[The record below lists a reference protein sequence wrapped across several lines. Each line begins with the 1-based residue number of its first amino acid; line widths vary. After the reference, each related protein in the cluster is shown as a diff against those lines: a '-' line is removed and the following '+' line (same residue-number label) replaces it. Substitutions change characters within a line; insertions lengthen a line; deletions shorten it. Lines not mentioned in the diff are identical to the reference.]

1 MSLPAQ
7 SLFCGSVIKTSK
19 FHCEGERR
27 NLLYL
32 ITAALG
38 LMSLL
43 RSQLLMEKLGH
54 AQVSPQPGWSQPAP
68 AEGDGINGHT
78 EIAQTS
84 TSQSPPLSFLPSCA
98 K

>member
-1 MSLPAQ
+1 
-7 SLFCGSVIKTSK
+7 
-19 FHCEGERR
+19 
-27 NLLYL
+27 
-32 ITAALG
+32 
-38 LMSLL
+38 
-43 RSQLLMEKLGH
+43 MEKLGH
-54 AQVSPQPGWSQPAP
+54 AQVSPQPGWSQTAP